1 MPLRRGFCGKIE
13 GGFSDKVARTISGH
27 KTRSVFDRYNIVDEK
42 DLKEAT
48 AKLQQHLAERMVTK
62 QSQSEH
68 FDKNLSESTSDE
80 SSVGNAV
87 TH

>member
-1 MPLRRGFCGKIE
+1 VRAGV
-13 GGFSDKVARTISGH
+13 SDKVARTISGH
-27 KTRSVFDRYNIVDEK
+27 KTRSVFDRYNIVDEN

-62 QSQSEH
+62 QLQSEH
-68 FDKNLSESTSDE
+68 FDRKLSESPSDE
-80 SSVGNAV
+80 SSAGNAV